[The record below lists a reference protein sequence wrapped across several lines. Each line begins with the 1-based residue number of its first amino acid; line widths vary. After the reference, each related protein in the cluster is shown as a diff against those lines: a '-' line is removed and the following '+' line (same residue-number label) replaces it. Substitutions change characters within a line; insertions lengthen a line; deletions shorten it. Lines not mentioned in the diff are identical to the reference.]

1 MANLS
6 ILLALKKLTAI
17 VCCGL
22 LLFNWFGYQLL
33 SQWLQQKADT
43 RLQQNFAQGNYNPQ
57 SLLELSV
64 AVNLPYTTDW
74 AEWESTEGNIEI
86 DGILYHYVQRKIQD
100 GRLFVRCLPNAEK
113 QMVLSARDQF
123 VKLSLSMES
132 APEGKKG
139 QSQKISISN
148 FIGDYDDNIITTGFK
163 CPPMPHAGFALLNPP
178 SLAEVHYRLLT
189 PPPEL
194 S

>member
-1 MANLS
+1 
-6 ILLALKKLTAI
+6 
-17 VCCGL
+17 L

-33 SQWLQQKADT
+33 STWLQQKADT
-43 RLQQNFAQGNYNPQ
+43 RLEQNFAQGNYNPQ
-57 SLLELSV
+57 SLIELSV

-74 AEWESTEGNIEI
+74 TEWENTEGNIEI
-86 DGILYHYVQRKIQD
+86 DGILYRYVQRKMQD
-100 GRLFVRCLPNAEK
+100 GRLYVRCLPHAEK

-132 APEGKKG
+132 GTESKKG

-148 FIGDYDDNIITTGFK
+148 FIGDYDDNMITTRFACPAPLVPGFSLV
-163 CPPMPHAGFALLNPP
+163 PAQALTEQYYTLI
-178 SLAEVHYRLLT
+178 T